1 MEENLLRETGVALG
15 VALVFL
21 YTGFKKAKKSGK
33 NAGVAALWGVGQAV
47 GLRAFQRD
55 QRIFWTVG
63 NGGARQAKLQSLGG
77 LFFC

>member
-1 MEENLLRETGVALG
+1 MEENLLRETGGALG

-47 GLRAFQRD
+47 LAF
-55 QRIFWTVG
+55 V
-63 NGGARQAKLQSLGG
+63 
-77 LFFC
+77 LFSVISGFFGP